1 MRIVQILPSMD
12 GGEVALTALE
22 FAQELVKQGH
32 ESIVISPGG
41 ELVSRLTLHGSRHER
56 LPMAESSWRRVFHAR
71 RLRSLLSDLAPDI
84 VHARDPLP
92 ARLAW
97 SAIKRI
103 APAQRPHLVT
113 SIHEKPQAGFLRR
126 RFLNS
131 ALARGERVIAASSL
145 LAQYLQQACPS
156 AFAQNPPEV
165 IHRGVN
171 TRELDSSAPVSGHW
185 HQRILNDFPQ
195 LEGKHWLLLPA
206 NFAPGN
212 GHTLFLEMLAALR
225 LQRDDVF
232 GLVLGNVQAGCE
244 KFARKLEKQAEDMGL
259 HEHVLVLGRRRDM
272 RELYATARVTYLLA
286 EKASPSG
293 RIVAE
298 SLAMRC
304 PAVAFA
310 NTGAGAEIV
319 QQCFPQGIA
328 PENSMDALA
337 NISLDVLDS
346 PRSICFDGFSVA
358 ETTRRTLAVYDSIVR
373 AQGQEAV
380 SAG

>member
-41 ELVSRLTLHGSRHER
+41 ELVSRLTLHGSEHER
-56 LPMAESSWRRVFHAR
+56 LPMAESAWRTFFHVQ
-71 RLRSLLSDLAPDI
+71 RLRSLLTDLVPDI
-84 VHARDPLP
+84 VHARGPLP

-97 SAIKRI
+97 AAINGM

-113 SIHEKPQAGFLRR
+113 SIHQKPHAGFFRR
-126 RFLNS
+126 RFLNV
-131 ALARGERVIAASSL
+131 ALARGERVFAGSSV
-145 LAQYLQQACPS
+145 LAQYLQQACPA
-156 AFAQNPPEV
+156 AFAQNPPKV

-171 TRELDSSAPVSGHW
+171 TRELDCTAPVSGHW

-206 NFAPGN
+206 AVAPGQ
-212 GHTLFLEMLAALR
+212 GHKMFLEMLAALR

-232 GLVLGNVQAGCE
+232 GLVLGDVQAGCE
-244 KFARKLEKQAEDMGL
+244 KYARKLEKQAEDMGL
-259 HEHVLVLGRRRDM
+259 HEHVLFLGRRRDM

-286 EKASPSG
+286 EDANADG
-293 RIVAE
+293 RVVAE

-304 PAVAFA
+304 PAVTFA
-310 NTGAGAEIV
+310 NGGAGAEIAEH
-319 QQCFPQGIA
+319 CFPQGIVA
-328 PENSMDALA
+328 EHTIDALV
-337 NISLDVLDS
+337 NTTLEVLDS
-346 PRSICFDGFSVA
+346 PRPICFDGFTLT
-358 ETTRRTLAVYDSIVR
+358 ETTQRTLAVYKQIALERRQDVAR
-373 AQGQEAV
+373 AG
-380 SAG
+380 